1 MPVPLP
7 NHGAWVAYIYV
18 FLRDIKHISVKID
31 TLDQDFMAL
40 IALRN
45 QLVGLNYSDPT
56 YDEVEDAM
64 NDAEDAFN
72 DVHGSYLESKL
83 QKIHEAHFPSQEV
96 LLPTA
101 YMASGYNE
109 SVIEEG
115 SYELPMDEGILVDWK
130 PAGQQARKAKLVL
143 VPAPLRFMLFDGVGL
158 QLLWSTEEEDLFHT
172 PQVHNISE

>member
-1 MPVPLP
+1 MKK
-7 NHGAWVAYIYV
+7 
-18 FLRDIKHISVKID
+18 DS
-31 TLDQDFMAL
+31 LDQDFLAL

-64 NDAEDAFN
+64 TDAEDAFN
-72 DVHGSYLESKL
+72 QEHGSYLEAKL
-83 QKIHEAHFPSQEV
+83 QKIHEAHFPGQEV

-115 SYELPMDEGILVDWK
+115 SYELPMDEGILVDWEL
-130 PAGQQARKAKLVL
+130 AGQPARRAKLVL
-143 VPAPLRFMLFDGVGL
+143 VPAPLRFMLFDGEAL
-158 QLLWSTEEEDLFHT
+158 QLLWSNEEEDLFHT
-172 PQVHNISE
+172 PQIQDVL